1 MEGPVAR
8 SPHPGEPNLRLKVV
22 RLGGGTRRGGPL
34 AGPGAGPDR
43 GDRARQPRRPGADTL
58 LGSTSIR
65 DPGGRSLR
73 LGQGLRWAV
82 AGATVFCVAAAVGFG
97 LAGQL
102 DTRVLRDEFERRLG
116 EALGSEVHV
125 RSVAVSLGLLSVRL
139 SGRDIEAWPGP
150 DGPDLRIERADVELR
165 PFAHLTGQRRLA
177 LISLER
183 PHVRLRRDAAGHW
196 TPALPALSLAETAP
210 AAAPRNPDEILSP
223 VIALV
228 ATARALLGGALP
240 ASRVDL
246 HEAVLEM
253 VGPSAGRARASGIEW
268 RISEASVWRRAL
280 LGETLLH
287 LFARLVDRRG
297 DRGGVELQ
305 GRLGYGG
312 GVRLAPAGTAPCL
325 AAATAVPG
333 ARSGPRATGLLS
345 GLVAFEAPRP
355 GTGRIEVDLIGRNLA
370 TPRPDA
376 PSWLGPLTGSR
387 VTLG

>member
-1 MEGPVAR
+1 
-8 SPHPGEPNLRLKVV
+8 
-22 RLGGGTRRGGPL
+22 
-34 AGPGAGPDR
+34 
-43 GDRARQPRRPGADTL
+43 

-210 AAAPRNPDEILSP
+210 AAAPRNPDEIPSP
-223 VIALV
+223 VIALA
-228 ATARALLGGALP
+228 ATAAGLRGRARP
-240 ASRVDL
+240 ASRVAL
-246 HEAVLEM
+246 RGAVLEM
-253 VGPSAGRARASGIEW
+253 VGPAAGRAPAAGIEW

-312 GVRLAPAGTAPCL
+312 GMRL
-325 AAATAVPG
+325 AAAPPQPRPAAPPPLP
-333 ARSGPRATGLLS
+333 RPPSGPPATRPPS
-345 GLVAFEAPRP
+345 G
-355 GTGRIEVDLIGRNLA
+355 
-370 TPRPDA
+370 
-376 PSWLGPLTGSR
+376 
-387 VTLG
+387 